1 MSESSP
7 PVSSFPLT
15 KFLHPDD
22 YQELAPELAVVDAVP
37 LGGQHPHRRWEYA
50 MALRAL
56 AAWAE
61 ASLPLRNESGVE
73 VAMSASGL
81 LTMCRAL
88 DVGGAGSPLAQIL
101 VKAGLGGVRV
111 IDPSLADGP
120 QTLESYLAGGGGAEG
135 VVTCVSVLEH
145 VPKASYVQFVS
156 SLALA
161 VRRGGLLFLTSD
173 AREDDPDEPRPIH
186 LTDDR
191 HFNWMRERIYNPR
204 TWRQLVA
211 NFHCMGFRSLGAVD
225 YTWRGP
231 QVYDYSFSCAA
242 LVKEGL

>member
-1 MSESSP
+1 MSESWSFGDMP
-7 PVSSFPLT
+7 GSFPLT
-15 KFLHPDD
+15 KFLHPSD
-22 YQELAPELAVVDAVP
+22 YAQLGPELELVDRYQMPNA
-37 LGGQHPHRRWEYA
+37 HEARRWEYA

-56 AAWAE
+56 AAWVGQLDPATPI
-61 ASLPLRNESGVE
+61 S
-73 VAMSASGL
+73 
-81 LTMCRAL
+81 MCRAL

-101 VKAGLGGVRV
+101 VNAGLGGVRV
-111 IDPSLADGP
+111 VDPSLADGP
-120 QTLESYLAGGGGAEG
+120 QTLESYLAGGGGAEA

-145 VPKASYVQFVS
+145 VPEADYVQFVS
-156 SLALA
+156 SLTQA

-191 HFNWMRERIYNPR
+191 HFNWMRRRIYNPR

-211 NFHCMGFRSLGAVD
+211 NFHCMGFRSLGVED